1 MKKILSL
8 LLGLSPL
15 LAFNQVSWK
24 QDYSSSK
31 VFIENKGQF
40 DANENKLIGEI
51 KYAADFGSTRV
62 FFGKKGVS
70 YSFLNAKKVPRDERE
85 HLSAKLKLKT
95 TEITVFLCFQHGKT
109 KICTR
114 GIFVNLSKYL

>member
-1 MKKILSL
+1 MYCVPSFYILNMKKFLSL
-8 LLGLSPL
+8 LLVLSPI

-51 KYAADFGSTRV
+51 QYAADFGSTRV

-70 YSFLNAKKVPRDERE
+70 YSFLNAKKIPKNERE
-85 HLSAKLKLKT
+85 HLSEKLKLKT
-95 TEITVFLCFQHGKT
+95 KRS
-109 KICTR
+109 K
-114 GIFVNLSKYL
+114 IFVFYLKH